1 MAAVLTNK
9 VEMYNQA
16 EFTVDAVADIS
27 KLPTTTTGGTD
38 ELSYMGPVK
47 MGSTAFV
54 IANSAVYILSGDN
67 IWKMI

>member
-9 VEMYNQA
+9 VDMYNQA

-54 IANSAVYILSGDN
+54 IATSSVYMLGSNDEWTEI
-67 IWKMI
+67 

>member
-16 EFTVDAVADIS
+16 EFTLSTASDIS
-27 KLPTTTTGGTD
+27 KLPTLTTGGSD

-54 IANSAVYILSGDN
+54 IATSSVYMLDEDN
-67 IWKMI
+67 TWKAI